1 MSEAKMSEMISTNLQ
16 NANDCLDEIFKEMSE
31 LTKSL
36 ELTQDQLDE
45 ELNHIKKNIKI
56 LVTSIKGSKMIFW
69 IQIMYPQNWK
79 IDQGGIFC
87 V

>member
-16 NANDCLDEIFKEMSE
+16 NTNDCLDEIFKEMSE

-36 ELTQDQLDE
+36 ELTQDQLE
-45 ELNHIKKNIKI
+45 EEINNVKKNIKI

-69 IQIMYPQNWK
+69 IQIMYTQNWK

>member
-1 MSEAKMSEMISTNLQ
+1 
-16 NANDCLDEIFKEMSE
+16 MSE

-36 ELTQDQLDE
+36 ELTQDQLE
-45 ELNHIKKNIKI
+45 EEMNNIKKNIKI
-56 LVTSIKGSKMIFW
+56 LVTSIKGSKMIFL

>member
-16 NANDCLDEIFKEMSE
+16 NTNDCLDEIFKEMSE

-36 ELTQDQLDE
+36 ELTQDQLE
-45 ELNHIKKNIKI
+45 EEINNVKKNIKI
-56 LVTSIKGSKMIFW
+56 LVTSIKGSKMIFC